1 MPELPEVETT
11 LRGLAPHLDG
21 QIVKGVV
28 IRNASL
34 RWPIPAQLNK
44 SIAGLKILSLTRRA
58 KYILLD
64 CGDGHLL
71 LHLGMSGSL
80 RVLPRATPP
89 QKHDHFDL
97 VLANGNIMR
106 LTDPRRFGA
115 VLWVEGDPLQ
125 HKLLCELGI
134 EPLEKS
140 FDGEWLFR
148 ATRSRKAAI
157 KLVLM
162 DAHTVVGVGNI
173 YANEALFHAGI
184 RPTRS
189 ALRVTRAQCDLLV
202 TCIKTT
208 LKKSI
213 KAGGSTLRDFVGSGG
228 EPGYFQQDYFVYGR
242 AAQPCRRCGAMVRL
256 LRQGQRSTFYCP
268 TCQK

>member
-11 LRGLAPHLDG
+11 LRGLEPYLEG
-21 QIVKGVV
+21 QLIKGVV

-34 RWPIPAQLNK
+34 RWPIPAHLNK
-44 SIAGLKILSLTRRA
+44 TLSGLRIVSLKRRA

-80 RVLPRATPP
+80 RIHTRATPAE
-89 QKHDHFDL
+89 KHDHFDL
-97 VLANGNIMR
+97 ILANGHIMR

-115 VLWVEGDPLQ
+115 VLWTDADPDQ
-125 HKLLCELGI
+125 HKLLCDLGI
-134 EPLEKS
+134 EPLEKN
-140 FDGEWLFR
+140 FDGEWLFQ
-148 ATRSRKAAI
+148 ATRNRKAAI

-173 YANEALFHAGI
+173 YANEALFQAGI

-189 ALRVTRAQCDLLV
+189 AMRVTRAQCELLV
-202 TCIKTT
+202 HCIKGT

-213 KAGGSTLRDFVGSGG
+213 KAGGSTLRNFVGSSG
-228 EPGYFQQDYFVYGR
+228 EPGYFQQQYYVYGR
-242 AAQPCRRCGAMVRL
+242 DEETCRRCDSTICL
-256 LRQGQRSTFYCP
+256 IRQGQRSTFYCSN
-268 TCQK
+268 CQK

>member
-21 QIVKGVV
+21 QIIKGVV

-34 RWPIPAQLNK
+34 RWPIPAHLNQTI
-44 SIAGLKILSLTRRA
+44 SGLQILSLTRRA

-64 CGDGHLL
+64 CGRGHLL

-80 RVLPRATPP
+80 RIMPCATPAK
-89 QKHDHFDL
+89 KHDHFDL
-97 VLANGNIMR
+97 ILASGNVMR

-134 EPLEKS
+134 EPLEQE
-140 FDGEWLFR
+140 FDGDWLFR
-148 ATRSRKAAI
+148 ATRKRKAAI

-173 YANEALFHAGI
+173 YANEALFQAGI

-189 ALRVTRAQCDLLV
+189 AARVTRAQSELLV
-202 TCIKTT
+202 KCIKAT

-228 EPGYFQQDYFVYGR
+228 EPGYFQQNYFVYGR
-242 AAQPCRRCGAMVRL
+242 NGEACRRCDSAIQL
-256 LRQGQRSTFYCP
+256 LRLGQRSTFYCP